1 MAIITVPRVLRE
13 KLGEDGADAL
23 VSLINEGQGQAKADI
38 LTFVEEKFE
47 RRLSEEM
54 AKVNERITT
63 ELGKVNERITTEG
76 AKLHET
82 ITREI
87 GKVNERITG
96 VEARL
101 DVGMAR
107 LRAELIRWMFLF
119 WIGQVGVILGI
130 LFTFF
135 KR

>member
-1 MAIITVPRVLRE
+1 MAIISVPRVLRE

-23 VSLINEGQGQAKADI
+23 VGLINEANGQAKADV

-47 RRLSEEM
+47 RRLSEEI

-63 ELGKVNERITTEG
+63 EC
-76 AKLHET
+76 AKL
-82 ITREI
+82 
-87 GKVNERITG
+87 GERITG

-101 DVGMAR
+101 DVGMAK

-130 LFTFF
+130 IFAFF
-135 KR
+135 RR